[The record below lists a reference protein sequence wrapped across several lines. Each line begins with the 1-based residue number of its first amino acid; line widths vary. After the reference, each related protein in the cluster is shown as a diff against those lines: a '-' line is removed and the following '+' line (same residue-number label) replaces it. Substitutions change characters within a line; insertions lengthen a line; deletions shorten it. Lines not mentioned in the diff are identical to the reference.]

1 MGILRVQGKKTK
13 GYEVLFIHLPKEW
26 TEKLGIKKGDYII
39 WEIDRKNRLILRK
52 LR

>member
-26 TEKLGIKKGDYII
+26 TEKLGIKKGDYIE
-39 WEIDRKNRLILRK
+39 WSIDGKGRLILKR